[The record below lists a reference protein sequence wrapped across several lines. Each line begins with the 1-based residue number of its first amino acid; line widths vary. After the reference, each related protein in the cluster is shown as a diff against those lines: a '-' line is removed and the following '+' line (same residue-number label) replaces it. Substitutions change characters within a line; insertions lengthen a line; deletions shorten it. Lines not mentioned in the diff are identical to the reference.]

1 MSLIRQRRERREQ
14 GAKFRK
20 GMSPLRLFLLL
31 VLVGGLIWWLSNL
44 Y

>member
-1 MSLIRQRRERREQ
+1 MSLIRQRRERRTY
-14 GAKFRK
+14 GARVKRP
-20 GMSPLRLFLLL
+20 MSPLKLIALL